1 MNVSS
6 SPVLSSL
13 LGTLKLTL
21 ENTPGR
27 HPDGGCDPVEVAVVS
42 MTVPPSGGVVGLF
55 GGPGPSGSLIA
66 VKGGRK
72 SHSNSSL

>member
-1 MNVSS
+1 MSS

-13 LGTLKLTL
+13 GAPKLTL
-21 ENTPGR
+21 EDTPGR